1 MNDASHRIDGA
12 TFNDRSEDARGCFT
26 ILQSLQPPRVGKRYS
41 VDANGK
47 LIKEKPVASIW
58 RGRARTVAATVA
70 NFVKA
75 LRKTTESPDTVLVLD
90 SFRGAAPGSPAVIEV
105 VTDEELGRLTDGA
118 DAASPNQGYFETEG
132 AFWSAR
138 LKDRMQP
145 SGYLLLDADSAPGMP
160 EAWRKLTLAERL
172 EMFDRPELLPGL
184 SKCRRIQYLGS
195 GARVVRKNDKSV
207 PAATHALIEV
217 SNPELIPTLRA

>member
-47 LIKEKPVASIW
+47 LIKEKPVVSIW
-58 RGRARTVAATVA
+58 RGRATTVAATVA

-75 LRKTTESPDTVLVLD
+75 LRKTTESSDTVLVLD
-90 SFRGAAPGSPAVIEV
+90 SFRGAAPGAPAVIEV

-118 DAASPNQGYFETEG
+118 DAASPNQGYFETED

-138 LKDRMQP
+138 LKDRMEP
-145 SGYLLLDADSAPGMP
+145 SRYLLFDADNAPGMP
-160 EAWRKLTLAERL
+160 EKSGGSSLWPSGSRCSTGRSFLAWIV
-172 EMFDRPELLPGL
+172 EMPADRIPWLPARRGW
-184 SKCRRIQYLGS
+184 SRRRTSRRPRRRIC
-195 GARVVRKNDKSV
+195 
-207 PAATHALIEV
+207 
-217 SNPELIPTLRA
+217 